1 MESDIYIFKEITLER
16 SLINYTIPVS
26 IEVRRSK
33 VDTQLRFKVITKYV
47 IASMFIINMPSIAE
61 HWQLQQLM
69 LYNRLA
75 DITLVYEK

>member
-1 MESDIYIFKEITLER
+1 MLWTVIIFYFLYFPYTVWKAIYIFNEITLER

-47 IASMFIINMPSIAE
+47 YCIHVHHQHAL
-61 HWQLQQLM
+61 H
-69 LYNRLA
+69 R
-75 DITLVYEK
+75 